1 MIQLI
6 KIEVFKLKHS
16 RAFKVLLTLSAMLGF
31 FGIIA
36 ATAMGEGVNLSGHD
50 TFYKQFG
57 DLKSLIY
64 VFIGVFSGLFI
75 GEDFTHRTLQSQI
88 SLGYSRF
95 LIIFSKTMVYM
106 MGIFAL
112 IFVEVMV
119 ASIGTSWVNGFGVPI
134 TLSLVFQMLRALLA
148 FSFLMCSSAVICV
161 ATAFIIKN
169 KGTMIAV
176 NMLLLVI
183 IDGILVLLA
192 SQFVFFEGLYE
203 KSTFY
208 QVLNVAGPSISSSV
222 LINALLVAFSSMVV
236 YFTLAYMAFRRGE
249 LK

>member
-6 KIEVFKLKHS
+6 KVEIYKLKHS
-16 RAFKVLLTLSAMLGF
+16 RGFKVLMGLSAFLGV
-31 FGIIA
+31 FGVIA

-57 DLKSLIY
+57 DLKSLTF
-64 VFIGVFSGLFI
+64 VLIGVFSGLFI
-75 GEDFTHRTLQSQI
+75 GEDFANRTLQSQI

-106 MGIFAL
+106 MGVFAL
-112 IFVEVMV
+112 IFIEVFV
-119 ASIGTSWVNGFGVPI
+119 ASMGTSWINGFGVPI
-134 TLSLVFQMLRALLA
+134 TMSLVLEMLRALLA

-169 KGTMIAV
+169 KGTMIAI

-192 SQFVFFEGLYE
+192 SQFVFFQGLYE
-203 KSTFY
+203 NSTFY
-208 QVLNVAGPSISSSV
+208 LVLNVAGMDIANTV
-222 LINALLVAFSSMVV
+222 LINALLVAFVSMVG
-236 YFTLAYMAFRRGE
+236 YFSLAYLFFRRGE

>member
-6 KIEVFKLKHS
+6 KIELFKLKHS
-16 RAFKVLLTLSAMLGF
+16 RGFKVLIGLSALLGV

-36 ATAMGEGVNLSGHD
+36 ATATGQGVNLSGHD

-64 VFIGVFSGLFI
+64 VLIGVFSGLFI
-75 GEDFTHRTLQSQI
+75 GEDFANRTIQSQI

-106 MGIFAL
+106 MGIFAI
-112 IFVEVMV
+112 IFIEIFI
-119 ASIGTSWVNGFGVPI
+119 ASLGTSWINGFGVPI
-134 TLSLVFQMLRALLA
+134 TLSLILQMLKALLA
-148 FSFLMCSSAVICV
+148 FSFLMWSSAVICV

-169 KGTMIAV
+169 KGTMIAI

-183 IDGILVLLA
+183 IDGIFVLLA
-192 SQFVFFEGLYE
+192 SQFVFFESLYE
-203 KSTFY
+203 KSSFY
-208 QVLNVAGPSISSSV
+208 QVLNVAGPSISSAI
-222 LINALLVAFSSMVV
+222 LINALFVAFVSMVV
-236 YFTLAYMAFRRGE
+236 YFSLAYLFFRRGE